1 MQVQPPKPPP
11 FGCNAPCHRRR
22 AWLNNHLLF
31 LLSLSCCIALSF
43 SHTTIDRR
51 GGYAAGN
58 PARLGRQSALCVL
71 VLCLVARLESRARQS
86 VSLPALLNVGES
98 PLRVAAIYLFPNTR
112 QRRRQ
117 RV

>member
-1 MQVQPPKPPP
+1 MQVPPPKPPP

-31 LLSLSCCIALSF
+31 LLSLLLHRSLSF

-86 VSLPALLNVGES
+86 VSLPSLLNVGES
-98 PLRVAAIYLFPNTR
+98 PLRVAAIYLFLNTR